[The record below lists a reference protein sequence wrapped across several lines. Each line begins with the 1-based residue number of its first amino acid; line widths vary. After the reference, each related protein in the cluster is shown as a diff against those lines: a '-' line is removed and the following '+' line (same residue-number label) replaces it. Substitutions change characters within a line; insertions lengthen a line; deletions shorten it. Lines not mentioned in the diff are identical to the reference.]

1 MLTLSSRG
9 RAGGRAA
16 PGHRGLEHERAQKTR
31 PGDPSHSR
39 PSTLVTCCSACSA
52 RVLVAHRSIMWHF
65 AVRRQQ
71 PQHLCRDGLAELAG
85 AAVAGVP
92 VATQPRRRRH
102 PFQAGRM
109 LPLPCVSAAS
119 VAETLPLPC
128 VSAASVAETLP
139 LRTVQAFIRGY
150 NLTGALSL

>member
-1 MLTLSSRG
+1 
-9 RAGGRAA
+9 
-16 PGHRGLEHERAQKTR
+16 
-31 PGDPSHSR
+31 
-39 PSTLVTCCSACSA
+39 
-52 RVLVAHRSIMWHF
+52 
-65 AVRRQQ
+65 
-71 PQHLCRDGLAELAG
+71 
-85 AAVAGVP
+85 
-92 VATQPRRRRH
+92 
-102 PFQAGRM
+102 M